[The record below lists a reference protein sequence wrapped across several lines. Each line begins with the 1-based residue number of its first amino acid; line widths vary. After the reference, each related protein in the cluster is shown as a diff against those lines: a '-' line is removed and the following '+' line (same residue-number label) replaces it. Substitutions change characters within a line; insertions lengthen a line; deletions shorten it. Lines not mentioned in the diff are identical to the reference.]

1 MQWSAVAVISRSR
14 IFYHYS
20 PFHPFFPDLVK
31 YCPLWWVKA
40 MIAEAPLQSTP
51 AVSTPG
57 QAIRC
62 YSSWL
67 ATNLKRKFRKT
78 KKFYWATCD
87 PVTVSV
93 SGCATWSL
101 GPSPDQVLTVCCL
114 KPKPTAS
121 AECCH
126 DFTFNTFN
134 KSVFRSLVS
143 WLTICFIKQKAG
155 IWDNLSF

>member
-14 IFYHYS
+14 IFPP
-20 PFHPFFPDLVK
+20 PFCHFTPF
-31 YCPLWWVKA
+31 CPLWWVKA

-78 KKFYWATCD
+78 KKFYWGTCD
-87 PVTVSV
+87 TVTVTV
-93 SGCATWSL
+93 SGCATWS
-101 GPSPDQVLTVCCL
+101 CCL